1 MLGNVEMQALI
12 NKMANTLLVR
22 KAKTL
27 LETIGDVEAETRGD
41 TLGNV
46 EVDSVLKTLAKNLA
60 EAKVKT
66 INDTLGD
73 TSTDTLA

>member
-1 MLGNVEMQALI
+1 MQALI

-22 KAKTL
+22 KAKTF

-46 EVDSVLKTLAKNLA
+46 EVDSVLKTLAKKRQRLRQL
-60 EAKVKT
+60 T
-66 INDTLGD
+66 TH
-73 TSTDTLA
+73 